1 MTLKSQYTHVYLAFI
16 QRLHVNTHILHPQK
30 VYNQTSFS
38 TPFTQIFDKNP
49 KALWSNSNAM
59 QIKAT
64 QALTFY
70 FLNVLSLSHQRKLIE
85 AMNS

>member
-1 MTLKSQYTHVYLAFI
+1 MHVYLAFI
-16 QRLHVNTHILHPQK
+16 RRLYVNTDSPHPQE
-30 VYNQTSFS
+30 VYNQISFS

-49 KALWSNSNAM
+49 NAFWSNSNAI

-64 QALTFY
+64 QTLTFY